1 MIDRSRVKEVTEAA
15 TQGRYPKVSDGCA
28 HAARN
33 SSRRWWQSALK
44 APAVLPRAG
53 GLDPPRRWSRSGGG
67 TLLRPRKTRSFS
79 TVASESGRAASS
91 RRIGRGVSSD
101 RNQVDTRR
109 LVTWTPPQAQPLDLA
124 RLPTRLSA
132 PCRGCRADVWVEVH
146 ADWRVEVLDRVH
158 HWDNMST

>member
-15 TQGRYPKVSDGCA
+15 TQGRYPKVSDGWC
-28 HAARN
+28 
-33 SSRRWWQSALK
+33 
-44 APAVLPRAG
+44 PRCTK
-53 GLDPPRRWSRSGGG
+53 L
-67 TLLRPRKTRSFS
+67 
-79 TVASESGRAASS
+79 VASVVAVGAEHWLFSPGGRVGSTASMVAEWRRNLAEAEEDVELYRRLGNQDGLRQAEESAEVF
-91 RRIGRGVSSD
+91 RRIEIKWIQEGWPA
-101 RNQVDTRR
+101 
-109 LVTWTPPQAQPLDLA
+109 WTPPQAQPLDLA